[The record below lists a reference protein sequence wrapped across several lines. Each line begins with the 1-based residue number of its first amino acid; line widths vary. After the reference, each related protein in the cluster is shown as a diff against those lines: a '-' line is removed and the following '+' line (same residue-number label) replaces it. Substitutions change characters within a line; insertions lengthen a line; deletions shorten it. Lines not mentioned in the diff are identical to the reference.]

1 MDLKNKEELES
12 LFKCCGIDRDIY
24 EYLEDLARYKDEIL
38 SKRDFNETVNYFN
51 ALGNSA
57 RYLIYNLLGKKEMC
71 VCELTAILNLSQ
83 STISHHINKLKRAG
97 LIFGVQKGK
106 FTHYQIDRNFEKKYL
121 I

>member
-1 MDLKNKEELES
+1 MDLKNKKEIES

-24 EYLEDLARYKDEIL
+24 KYLEDLERIKNEIL
-38 SKRDFNETVNYFN
+38 SKRDFNETVKHFN

-71 VCELTAILNLSQ
+71 VCELTAALNLSQ
-83 STISHHINKLKRAG
+83 STISHHIHKLKQAG
-97 LIFGVQKGK
+97 LIFGIQKGK
-106 FTHYQIDRNFEKKYL
+106 FTYYQIDKIVEKKYL

>member
-1 MDLKNKEELES
+1 MDLKNKEEIER

-24 EYLEDLARYKDEIL
+24 EYLEDLERIKDEIL
-38 SKRDFNETVNYFN
+38 SKRNFNESVNYFN

-57 RYLIYNLLGKKEMC
+57 RYLIYNLLGKKAMC

-83 STISHHINKLKRAG
+83 STISHHINKLKQAG
-97 LIFGVQKGK
+97 LIVGVQKAK
-106 FTHYQIDRNFEKKYL
+106 FTYYQIYKNIQKKYL

>member
-1 MDLKNKEELES
+1 MDLKNKEEIES
-12 LFKCCGIDRDIY
+12 LFKCCGIDGDIY
-24 EYLEDLARYKDEIL
+24 EYLEDLKRIKDEIL

-71 VCELTAILNLSQ
+71 VCELTATINLSQ
-83 STISHHINKLKRAG
+83 STISHHIHKLKQAG
-97 LIFGVQKGK
+97 LIIGVQKGK
-106 FTHYQIDRNFEKKYL
+106 FTYYQTDKNIEKKYL